1 MRLLGWLVCL
11 VATAATSNAQL
22 AQNIIQ
28 RVLLVRYGARV
39 ATGFTLD
46 IDTRQY
52 LITAAHVVDGLDRE
66 GKIQI
71 RHDEKWEDIQVKR
84 LTLQTGIDIAVLAP
98 RDALTPGLELPEY
111 DGLTTYGSDV
121 FFLGFP
127 YGSSMPS
134 GTTNNLHPLPF
145 VKKAIVSALFP
156 SEGIDKL
163 YLDGINN
170 PGFSGGPVVVLDPR
184 DRYPEGTPKVKVIGV
199 ISGFRNEKLPVM
211 DGENRTPLSVTTN
224 TGIIEAVS
232 IRYAI
237 DAIHLDPVGAS
248 H

>member
-1 MRLLGWLVCL
+1 MRILAMIALF
-11 VATAATSNAQL
+11 AASAATSHAQL

-28 RVLLVRYGARV
+28 RVLLVRYGPRV

-46 IDTRQY
+46 VDTRQY
-52 LITAAHVVDGLDRE
+52 LITAAHVVDGLERE

-71 RHDEKWEDIQVKR
+71 RHDEKWEEIAVKR
-84 LTLQTGIDIAVLAP
+84 LSVPMGIDIAVLAP
-98 RDALTPGLELPEY
+98 RESLTPNLELPEY
-111 DGLTTYGSDV
+111 MGLTTYGSDV

-156 SEGIDKL
+156 SLGVDKL

-170 PGFSGGPVVVLDPR
+170 PGFSGGPVVVLDPH
-184 DRYPEGTPKVKVIGV
+184 DLYPEGTPKVKIIGV

-211 DGENRTPLSVTTN
+211 DGENRTPLTVTTN

-237 DAIHLDPVGAS
+237 DAIHLDPIGAS
-248 H
+248 F